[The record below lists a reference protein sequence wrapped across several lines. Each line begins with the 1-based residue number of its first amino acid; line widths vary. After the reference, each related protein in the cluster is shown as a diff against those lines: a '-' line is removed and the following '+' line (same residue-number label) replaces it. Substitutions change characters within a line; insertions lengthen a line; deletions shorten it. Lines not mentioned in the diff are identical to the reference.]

1 MSAVP
6 CKKEVPIPM
15 EITCACKLAT
25 KHCNV
30 VYINAMIFVILD
42 SANHVECILETLF
55 SVHVELQK

>member
-1 MSAVP
+1 MD
-6 CKKEVPIPM
+6 
-15 EITCACKLAT
+15 ITCACKLAI

-42 SANHVECILETLF
+42 SANHVEYILETLF